1 MQAFLGPLKPFLAD
15 EEVEEVLINR
25 PGEVFV
31 ERAGKM
37 VRHAIEDL
45 TRKRLNDLAGLIA
58 TYTNQTISEE
68 TPLLSAQLPD
78 GYRVQVVIPPACH
91 PEQFGLSIRK
101 PMGRKFSLE
110 AYEAAGAFDPEWRR
124 GQAGNRRPLADYQL
138 AKLYRD
144 GKVKEFLSL
153 AVRARKNI
161 VVSGGTSSG
170 KTTFLK
176 ALIEHIPAHER
187 ILTIEDVQEL
197 DVPHINKLHL
207 LASAGG
213 QGRARVDF
221 YALIMACLRLR
232 PDRIIVGE
240 LRGGPGINAF
250 FDSLNT
256 GHEGSVSS
264 VHANSTEECF
274 ERLTDMVMDT
284 ERGQTMTWD
293 QIHRMV
299 RKRIDV
305 VAQFARIEDRRRVMA
320 GLYYRDAEAS
330 EEIDTQDDDRRIVGG
345 AA

>member
-1 MQAFLGPLKPFLAD
+1 MSTEVLSAFLGPLRPFLSD
-15 EEVEEVLINR
+15 PQVEEALINR

-31 ERAGKM
+31 ERAGDM
-37 VRHAIEDL
+37 VRHEVDDL
-45 TRKRLNDLAGLIA
+45 SRKRLIDLAGLIA
-58 TYTNQTISEE
+58 TYTNQVISEE
-68 TPLLSAQLPD
+68 KPLLSAQLPE

-101 PMGRKFSLE
+101 PMGRKFSLDE
-110 AYEAAGAFDPEWRR
+110 YEAAGSFDPAWRR
-124 GQAGNRRPLADYQL
+124 DQHSQSDYGL
-138 AKLYRD
+138 GELYRT
-144 GKVKEFLSL
+144 GKIKEFLAR
-153 AVRARKNI
+153 AVIARKNI
-161 VVSGGTSSG
+161 VVSGGTASG

-176 ALIEHIPAHER
+176 ALIELIPAHER

-213 QGRARVDF
+213 QGKAKVDF

-264 VHANSTEECF
+264 VHANSTDECF

-284 ERGQTMTWD
+284 ERGQTMSWD
-293 QIHRMV
+293 QIHGMV

-305 VAQFARIEDRRRVMA
+305 VVQFARLENKRRVMT
-320 GLYYRDAEAS
+320 GIYYREA
-330 EEIDTQDDDRRIVGG
+330 DHAG
-345 AA
+345 